1 MVGGRQGLG
10 FMKDSLDSFGR
21 EIWKQMTALP
31 LGSLTKR
38 EMELTL
44 LRAAIQ
50 SGVLEPRPEKLAAV
64 CSIPLIRAHG
74 YLTDLALR
82 QPALSDLDGIMR
94 LVSLL
99 SDSEVVRDE
108 SHFSIPLHDAAL
120 RIWLERKMANL
131 RLNAGDTLRRDHV
144 KLTPAGLVK
153 LIGASEGILA
163 PIQALNTLP
172 KELQA
177 AEWVSAAK
185 KTWKKGMGWSE
196 AMSLLG
202 NTASVSQ
209 TVIPVL
215 LRSLGA

>member
-1 MVGGRQGLG
+1 
-10 FMKDSLDSFGR
+10 
-21 EIWKQMTALP
+21 MTASP

-50 SGVLEPRPEKLAAV
+50 SGLLEPRPEMLAAV
-64 CSIPLIRAHG
+64 CSIPLTRAHG

-82 QPALSDLDGIMR
+82 QPPLTDLDGIMR

-108 SHFSIPLHDAAL
+108 SYFSIPLHDAAL

-163 PIQALNTLP
+163 PIQALSTLP

-177 AEWVSAAK
+177 AEWVNTAK
-185 KTWKKGMGWSE
+185 KSWNKNTSWTE
-196 AMSLLG
+196 AMSVLG
-202 NTASVSQ
+202 NTTSVAQ
-209 TVIPVL
+209 AVIPVL
-215 LRSLGA
+215 FRSFGA